1 MTQVQV
7 DEGGQDVQG
16 WQVGKACVCQVEALQ
31 VVQVGQGHL
40 REVANW
46 VASQLEGAQVRQIQN
61 GNIIQFYVCQIE
73 RDEERGEEEMGR
85 KVWPQKVVVPEAEL
99 LQFRQR

>member
-46 VASQLEGAQVRQIQN
+46 VASQLEGA
-61 GNIIQFYVCQIE
+61 
-73 RDEERGEEEMGR
+73 
-85 KVWPQKVVVPEAEL
+85 
-99 LQFRQR
+99 